1 MPLAILLAEDIV
13 ILKNLLFKKK
23 GHNNV
28 SNKYAYRTTAKMS
41 STFKHT
47 GQLPFFKSFAV
58 LVNDRTNENDYIY
71 ITLLKKDWLFPF
83 VLKFSSCF

>member
-1 MPLAILLAEDIV
+1 
-13 ILKNLLFKKK
+13 
-23 GHNNV
+23 
-28 SNKYAYRTTAKMS
+28 MS